1 MSPATAKTASAPPHR
16 VAIVT
21 GAAQGIGRA
30 VAIALARDGC
40 RVALVDIQGEQVDTV
55 AAEIRS
61 QGLVAKAW
69 RCDVASKGQVEDM
82 AAGVVETFGGI
93 HILINNAALLYR
105 TPFEELPE
113 EEWDRVLAV
122 NLKGSFLCA
131 QAVLPHMRAA
141 GWGRIIQMSSDAGE
155 AGAQIA
161 GAHYAVSKAGQINLT
176 RSLAPRVAA
185 EGITVN
191 TVAPAAIDTPQM
203 QALEPELI
211 ELQKQSI
218 PVRRIGRPEEVADL
232 VVFLCSDRASFI
244 TGATVDIN
252 GGSLIR

>member
-1 MSPATAKTASAPPHR
+1 VSELPTVPSSR
-16 VAIVT
+16 VAVVT

-30 VAIALARDGC
+30 VAEALAEDGC
-40 RVALVDIQGEQVDTV
+40 RVALIDVQGELTEDL
-55 AAEIRS
+55 AA
-61 QGLVAKAW
+61 GLRARGLEAQSW
-69 RCDVASKGQVEDM
+69 RCDVSSKGEVEAM
-82 AAGVVETFGGI
+82 VAGVFQSWDAV
-93 HILINNAALLYR
+93 HILVNNAALFFR
-105 TPFEELPE
+105 TPFEELSE

-131 QAVLPHMRAA
+131 QAVLPLMRQA

-161 GAHYAVSKAGQINLT
+161 GVHYAASKAGQINLT
-176 RSLAPRVAA
+176 RCLAPRLAP

-203 QALEPELI
+203 RALEPELVAQQ
-211 ELQKQSI
+211 ERSI

-232 VVFLCSDRASFI
+232 VVFLCSDRAAFI
-244 TGATVDIN
+244 TGATLDIN
-252 GGSLIR
+252 GGALIR